1 MAYVYR
7 HIRLD
12 KNVPFY
18 IGISNDVG
26 YKRAYNKT
34 YRNKYWKN
42 IANITEYD
50 VDIIIDS
57 ISWDNACLKEIEFI
71 KLYGRYPNGPLCNMT
86 DGGDGITGL
95 KRNKEFC
102 KRNSDIH
109 KGKILNNDTRIKIS
123 KSHLGKILSI
133 EHKNNISKAV
143 KGRVLSD
150 IHKERIGASNKL
162 ENNGNWNG
170 YIIQYD
176 INNNFVCKYNTLH
189 HAMNMTNID
198 YRDISKVCSYYNH
211 IENNGDYN
219 YKKKHKTAGGY
230 IWKREH

>member
-18 IGISNDVG
+18 IGISNDAT
-26 YKRAYNKT
+26 YRRAYNKI
-34 YRNKYWKN
+34 YRNRYWKSIVN
-42 IANITEYD
+42 KTDYEVEIL
-50 VDIIIDS
+50 VDN
-57 ISWDNACLKEIEFI
+57 ISWQDACIKEMEFI
-71 KLYGRYPNGPLCNMT
+71 SIYGKYPNGTLCNMT
-86 DGGDGITGL
+86 DGGEGITGI
-95 KRNKEFC
+95 KRSKEFC

-109 KGKILNNDTRIKIS
+109 KGKILSDISKSRMS
-123 KSHLGKILSI
+123 KSHLGKTLTI
-133 EHKNNISKAV
+133 EHRNNISKAV

-150 IHKERIGASNKL
+150 IHKQRIGASNRL

-170 YIIQYD
+170 YIVQYD
-176 INNNFVCKYNTLH
+176 INNNFICKYNTLH
-189 HAMNMTNID
+189 HAMDMTNID

-211 IENNGDYN
+211 IENNGNYS

-230 IWKREH
+230 IWKREN